1 MRHAK
6 QESAQRR
13 RTILLMT
20 PFLQRVVRF
29 LRENPEGVQIVRRV
43 STEDTI
49 EPPEEEGGFSRA
61 MLVHEPDRREFGVF
75 PVPPADEP
83 TQFTHFIDGIQH
95 SHLLYYQQTAK
106 GLLPVV
112 YGYVA
117 AMVLER
123 RDRALH
129 PASDLTESEEALYL
143 PLKAFDARKFKRAD
157 VRVYDSLE
165 ERELE
170 KTSFSTML
178 VRAGATVARVRD
190 HLERK
195 LALQWIEQQTPASN
209 DWLLVDGSIA
219 DLMSALEQRRLVQVV
234 GVSKSHRTSYLEINW
249 MLQVLNMPAGY
260 RSSVFRPVRE
270 GQSEV
275 YSWYLRLRWQAG
287 ASPTYGLVRVETPV
301 LTSPDDTREWAD
313 KISAWLLQET
323 RPLSLPDPRYDRLLY
338 PFRLCEQH
346 LRSRA
351 PSDAVM
357 RTATER
363 VGDLSTAAP
372 EPAPAAN

>member
-1 MRHAK
+1 MDGGELFSNA
-6 QESAQRR
+6 
-13 RTILLMT
+13 MT
-20 PFLQRVVRF
+20 PFLQKVVQF
-29 LRENPEGVQIVRRV
+29 LRENPEGVQVVRRL
-43 STEDTI
+43 SSEDTI

-61 MLVHEPDRREFGVF
+61 WLVPEPDRKEFGVF
-75 PVPPADEP
+75 PVPPTDEP

-95 SHLLYYQQTAK
+95 SHLLYYQQTAH

-117 AMVLER
+117 SMVLER
-123 RDRALH
+123 RERELH
-129 PASDLTESEEALYL
+129 PVPSLTESEEALYL
-143 PLKAFDARKFKRAD
+143 PLKAFDARKFKRAGIT
-157 VRVYDSLE
+157 VYDSLE

-170 KTSFSTML
+170 KTSFATML

-195 LALQWIEQQTPASN
+195 LALKWIEQQTPNAS

-219 DLMSALEQRRLVQVV
+219 DLMSALERRQLVKVV

-313 KISAWLLQET
+313 RISAWLLQET

-338 PFRLCEQH
+338 PFRMCEQY

-351 PSDAVM
+351 PSEAVM
-357 RTATER
+357 RTAVER
-363 VGDLSTAAP
+363 VGDISALRTTVGS
-372 EPAPAAN
+372 

>member
-1 MRHAK
+1 
-6 QESAQRR
+6 
-13 RTILLMT
+13 MT
-20 PFLQRVVRF
+20 PFLQKVVQF
-29 LRENPEGVQIVRRV
+29 LRENPEGVQLVRRV
-43 STEDTI
+43 CTEDTI
-49 EPPEEEGGFSRA
+49 EPPEEEGGISRA
-61 MLVHEPDRREFGVF
+61 LLVPEPDRKEFGVF
-75 PVPPADEP
+75 EVPRTEEP

-95 SHLLYYQQTAK
+95 SHLLYYQQTDR
-106 GLLPVV
+106 GVLPVV

-117 AMVLER
+117 AMVLAR
-123 RDRALH
+123 RGRELH
-129 PASDLTESEEALYL
+129 PVPELTESEEALYL
-143 PLKAFDARKFKRAD
+143 PLEAFDARKFEHAGIK
-157 VRVYDSLE
+157 VHDSLE

-170 KTSFSTML
+170 KTSFATML

-195 LALQWIEQQTPASN
+195 LALQWIDQQTPSSS
-209 DWLLVDGSIA
+209 DWLLVDGSVA
-219 DLMSALEQRRLVQVV
+219 DLMSALERRQLVKVV
-234 GVSKSHRTSYLEINW
+234 GVSKSHRTSYLEISW

-260 RSSVFRPVRE
+260 RSSVFRPVRA

-313 KISAWLLQET
+313 RISAWLLQET

-338 PFRLCEQH
+338 PFRMCEQY

-351 PSDAVM
+351 PSEAVM
-357 RTATER
+357 RTAIER
-363 VGDLSTAAP
+363 VGLSA
-372 EPAPAAN
+372 

>member
-1 MRHAK
+1 
-6 QESAQRR
+6 
-13 RTILLMT
+13 MT
-20 PFLQRVVRF
+20 EFLQRLARF
-29 LRENPEGVQIVRRV
+29 LRENPEGVQVVRRL
-43 STEDTI
+43 SSEDVI

-61 MLVHEPDRREFGVF
+61 MLVHEAERRDFGVF

-95 SHLLYYQQTAK
+95 SHLLYYQQTPK

-123 RDRALH
+123 RERELH
-129 PASDLTESEEALYL
+129 PVSALTQAQEALFL
-143 PLKAFDARKFKRAD
+143 PLKAFDAKKFKRAGLT
-157 VRVYDSLE
+157 VHDSLE

-170 KTSFSTML
+170 KTSFNTML

-190 HLERK
+190 HLERR
-195 LALQWIEQQTPASN
+195 LALQWIDQQTPGST

-219 DLMSALEQRRLVQVV
+219 DLMSALERRQLVQVV

-260 RSSVFRPVRE
+260 RSSVFRPVRQ

-275 YSWYLRLRWQAG
+275 YSWYLRLRWQQG

-313 KISAWLLQET
+313 RISAWLLQET

-338 PFRLCEQH
+338 PFRMCEQH

-351 PSDAVM
+351 PSEAVM
-357 RTATER
+357 RTALER
-363 VGDLSTAAP
+363 VGERAQPLSTA
-372 EPAPAAN
+372 

>member
-1 MRHAK
+1 
-6 QESAQRR
+6 
-13 RTILLMT
+13 MT
-20 PFLQRVVRF
+20 PFLERVVRF
-29 LRENPEGVQIVRRV
+29 LRENPEGVQVVRRV

-49 EPPEEEGGFSRA
+49 EPPEEEGGFSSA
-61 MLVHEPDRREFGVF
+61 QLVPEPDRKEFGVF
-75 PVPPADEP
+75 PVPTLDET

-95 SHLLYYQQTAK
+95 SHLLYYQQTDK

-123 RDRALH
+123 RERALH
-129 PASDLTESEEALYL
+129 PVEALTEAEEALYL
-143 PLKAFDARKFKRAD
+143 PLKAFDARKFKRAG
-157 VRVYDSLE
+157 VTVYDSLE

-170 KTSFSTML
+170 KTSFATML

-190 HLERK
+190 QLERK
-195 LALQWIEQQTPASN
+195 LALQWIQQQSPNSS

-219 DLMSALEQRRLVQVV
+219 DLMSALERRKLVQVV
-234 GVSKSHRTSYLEINW
+234 GVSKSHRTSYLEINQ

-260 RSSVFRPVRE
+260 RSSVFRPMRA

-275 YSWYLRLRWQAG
+275 YSWYLRLRWQEG

-338 PFRLCEQH
+338 PFRMCEQH

-351 PSDAVM
+351 PSEAVM
-357 RTATER
+357 RTAIER
-363 VGDLSTAAP
+363 VGDTSA
-372 EPAPAAN
+372 PAPASR

>member
-1 MRHAK
+1 
-6 QESAQRR
+6 
-13 RTILLMT
+13 MT
-20 PFLQRVVRF
+20 PFLQRVVQF
-29 LRENPEGVQIVRRV
+29 LRENPEGVQVVRRV

-61 MLVHEPDRREFGVF
+61 LLVAEPDRREFGVF
-75 PVPPADEP
+75 AVPSLDEP

-95 SHLLYYQQTAK
+95 SHLLYYQQTEK

-123 RDRALH
+123 RNRELH
-129 PASDLTESEEALYL
+129 PVLELTESEEALYL
-143 PLKAFDARKFKRAD
+143 PLKAFDARKFKRAG
-157 VRVYDSLE
+157 VTVYDSLE

-170 KTSFSTML
+170 KTSFATML

-195 LALQWIEQQTPASN
+195 LALQWIEQQPPNST

-219 DLMSALEQRRLVQVV
+219 DLMSALDRRKLVQVV

-287 ASPTYGLVRVETPV
+287 ASPTYGLVRIETPV

-323 RPLSLPDPRYDRLLY
+323 RPMSLPDPRYDRLLY
-338 PFRLCEQH
+338 PFRMCEQH

-351 PSDAVM
+351 PSEAVM
-357 RTATER
+357 RTAIER
-363 VGDLSTAAP
+363 VGDVSAFGSTA
-372 EPAPAAN
+372 